1 MGARQV
7 LHASLGFAAPRVR
20 GVPTLR
26 FLTSRL
32 ERATGVSLEELEEL
46 LFRLKC
52 EVERGEGEE
61 VYVEVNADRPDM
73 FSVEGIARAVKGL
86 RGVETGLPSYEHVPS
101 GLVLRVEEVP
111 TRPYIAAGVV
121 YDVNV
126 DEVFLEEL
134 IQFQE
139 KLHDTLGRRRR
150 KVAIGLHDLE
160 KLPSTRLV
168 YREARLDERFTPLHG
183 DREMSIA
190 EVLGET
196 EQGRKYGGIA
206 LHGDRHPVFAT
217 EDGVILSLP
226 PVINADVTRIEP
238 GTRHI
243 LVDVTGTSWDAV
255 IQVLNVLVYTLAERS
270 STRRVGVV
278 KLENAPLPETPAWTL
293 KTISVEHGK
302 LEAWLGTRL
311 EHSEVT
317 EALERMRHGVESEGR
332 AYNVNVAP
340 FRIDML
346 GWVDVAE
353 DVAIGLGYERI
364 GAVYPPAATRGALS
378 PPRGFERA
386 ARMLLAG
393 YGFIEVYSFTLTS
406 CREQEEFWGVP
417 SAMLVRIANPVS
429 SELACL
435 RASITPQLLRFAAEN
450 QHVLP
455 LRVFEL
461 GDVVLVDER
470 VGEKTKVEKHLAMLV
485 MDERVG
491 YEDIQSYVWGLV
503 RLLGDE
509 VVEVVEADHPLLIP
523 GRAARLR
530 TRGGLEGV
538 LGEVHPAHL
547 EKLGLRYPVA
557 IAELRYDA
565 LAPPRRP
572 RAPA

>member
-1 MGARQV
+1 M
-7 LHASLGFAAPRVR
+7 
-20 GVPTLR
+20 PTLR
-26 FLTSRL
+26 FLASRL
-32 ERATGVSLEELEEL
+32 ERVTGVGLDELEEL

-61 VYVEVNADRPDM
+61 VYIEVNADRPDM
-73 FSVEGIARAVKGL
+73 FSAEGIARAVKGL

-101 GLVLRVEEVP
+101 GLVLRVERVP

-150 KVAIGLHDLE
+150 KVAIGLHDLD

-168 YREARLDERFTPLHG
+168 YREASLDERFVPLHG
-183 DREMSIA
+183 NREMSIA

-196 EQGRKYGGIA
+196 EQGRKYGGLA
-206 LHGDRHPVFAT
+206 LRGDRHPAFTT

-226 PVINADVTRIEP
+226 PVINADVTRVEP

-255 IQVLNVLVYTLAERS
+255 LQVLNVLVYTLAERS

-278 KLENAPLPETPAWTL
+278 KLENAPLPETPTWTL
-293 KTISVEHGK
+293 KTIGVEHER

-311 EHSEVT
+311 EHNKVVD
-317 EALERMRHGVESEGR
+317 ALERMRHGAEAEGQT
-332 AYNVNVAP
+332 YNVSVAP
-340 FRIDML
+340 FRVDML
-346 GWVDVAE
+346 SWVDVAE

-364 GAVYPPAATRGALS
+364 GAVYPPAVTRGALS

-386 ARMLLAG
+386 VRMLLAG
-393 YGFIEVYSFTLTS
+393 YGFVEVYSFTLTS
-406 CREQEEFWGVP
+406 CKEQEELWGVP
-417 SAMLVRIANPVS
+417 STMLVRIANPVS
-429 SELACL
+429 SELSCL

-461 GDVVLVDER
+461 GDVVVVDER
-470 VGEKTKVEKHLAMLV
+470 MSEKTKVEKHLAILV

-509 VVEVVEADHPLLIP
+509 VIEIVEEDHPLLIS

-557 IAELRYDA
+557 IAELRYDT

-572 RAPA
+572 HARL